1 MKGKRKHTPVRDGFA
16 KATGGSVL
24 KDGAKILEGGVIAKG
39 HRDVMNIDLA
49 SMGKKGGKKGNVL
62 DFGF

>member
-1 MKGKRKHTPVRDGFA
+1 MKGKRKHTPIKDGFA

-24 KDGAKILEGGVIAKG
+24 RDGAKILEGGVIAKG
-39 HRDVMNIDLA
+39 HKDVMSIDLA
-49 SMGKKGGKKGNVL
+49 SIGGKGKKGNVL